1 MQRGRSVYKKKNKG
15 RRRKKLK
22 RKAKMRW
29 TKQENVEGV
38 EKPND
43 EAETISTDDD
53 KPKAQIL

>member
-1 MQRGRSVYKKKNKG
+1 M
-15 RRRKKLK
+15 K
-22 RKAKMRW
+22 RKAKIRW
-29 TKQENVEGV
+29 TKQENVGGV